1 MINDQN
7 HMQTCAISQTKMEFF
22 ETMPS
27 SKTILTA
34 ATSLTASVIL
44 FRSIASDLV
53 PEQLQLFFSSR
64 FQKLSNRL
72 SSQLTV
78 VIEESEGLTS
88 NQMFGAVNVYLGT
101 KVNDWTRRIK
111 VNKPDEDE
119 ELAVTVDR
127 YQEVTDNYENVK
139 FTWIMK
145 SRGIKQSE
153 KSTNPKTELRY
164 FELSFHKKQKEMALK
179 SYLPYILK
187 RAKEIKEE
195 KRVVRLHTVDYNGI
209 DYWSSVV
216 LNHPATF
223 DTMAMEPEMK
233 KELIEDLDIF
243 VSRKDYYRRVG
254 KAWKRGYL
262 LYGPPGTGKSSLVA
276 AMANYLNFDVYDLDL
291 REVQCNSDLRRLLIG
306 SSNRSIL
313 VIEDIDCNVGLQN
326 RENGNDTTEDDK
338 ITLSGLLN
346 FIDGLW
352 SSCGDERIIVF
363 TTNHKDRLDPALLR
377 PGRMDVHIEMSHC
390 TFSGFRVLASNYLK
404 TEEHRLFKKMEDLFQ
419 RVKVTPAEVAGELM
433 KSNNSDVALENLVKF
448 LQKKECEGVTR
459 S

>member
-1 MINDQN
+1 
-7 HMQTCAISQTKMEFF
+7 MEFF

-44 FRSIASDLV
+44 FRSIASDLI

-64 FQKLSNRL
+64 FQILSNRL
-72 SSQLTV
+72 SSQLIV
-78 VIEESEGLTS
+78 VIEESEGLAS
-88 NQMFGAVNVYLGT
+88 NQMFDAVNVYLGT
-101 KVNDWTRRIK
+101 KVNAWTQRIK

-127 YQEVTDNYENVK
+127 YQEVTDYYENVK

-145 SRGIKQSE
+145 SRRIKQSE
-153 KSTNPKTELRY
+153 KNTNPKTELRY

-179 SYLPYILK
+179 SYLQYILK

-195 KRVVRLHTVDYNGI
+195 KRVVRLHTVDYNGA

-233 KELIEDLDIF
+233 KELIEDLDMF

-276 AMANYLNFDVYDLDL
+276 TMANYLKFDVYDLDL

-326 RENGNDTTEDDK
+326 RENDNDTTEDDK

-377 PGRMDVHIEMSHC
+377 PGRMDVHIQMSHC

-404 TEEHRLFKKMEDLFQ
+404 TEEHRLFKKIEDLVQ

-448 LQKKECEGVTR
+448 LQNKEHEGVTR